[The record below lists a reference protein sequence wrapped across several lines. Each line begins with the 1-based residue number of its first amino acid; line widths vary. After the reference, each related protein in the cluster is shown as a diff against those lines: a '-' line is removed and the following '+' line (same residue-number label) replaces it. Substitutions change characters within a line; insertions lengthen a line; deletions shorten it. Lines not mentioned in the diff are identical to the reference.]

1 MAVFVSI
8 CVMYYTNGN
17 ISSLATTLNINA
29 LTAFCAV
36 KLTICF
42 MPADF

>member
-8 CVMYYTNGN
+8 CVVYYTNGN
-17 ISSLATTLNINA
+17 ISTLAIMLKTNTLV
-29 LTAFCAV
+29 AFCAI